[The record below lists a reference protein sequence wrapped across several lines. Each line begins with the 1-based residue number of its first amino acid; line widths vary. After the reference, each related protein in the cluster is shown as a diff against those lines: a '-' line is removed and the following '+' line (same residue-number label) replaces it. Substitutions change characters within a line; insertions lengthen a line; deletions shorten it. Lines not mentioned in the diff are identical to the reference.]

1 MNTLHRHFA
10 ANGFFLFTLLALFLL
25 TGIGC
30 GKMADKEAPAGSR
43 APQMTFAAEA
53 KKADR
58 LVTGEA
64 ELMEE
69 GRDDGVQSPGENI
82 ALRGRKLIRDGQMR
96 MKVKDVEQ
104 ARGELE
110 AIVGQAG
117 GFVANINYDRHTS
130 SRRMTVTLRLPA
142 EGFHELVKRIGALG
156 HVEHESFDVTDVTDR
171 YVDLERR
178 IATNEKLA
186 ARLEQLI
193 ENKSY
198 RFKDLLEVESKLMR
212 LRLDIERLQGSL
224 RGLDDRISLST
235 LRIEMYQEVVQKVVP
250 PDSVFAPIIGAIEN
264 AGPNFKGSLRA
275 MMSLFGFIVRV
286 FMVLLPW
293 LILALIFT
301 GIIVLLV
308 KRAKRKKK

>member
-1 MNTLHRHFA
+1 MKISRHLLLFCLLLC
-10 ANGFFLFTLLALFLL
+10 FLTSLVA
-25 TGIGC
+25 C
-30 GKMADKEAPAGSR
+30 GKMADYEASAPA
-43 APQMTFAAEA
+43 PQFESA
-53 KKADR
+53 KKASTRNMSDKPAGMAD
-58 LVTGEA
+58 TTTAMAEA
-64 ELMEE
+64 
-69 GRDDGVQSPGENI
+69 DDGVEAPGENL
-82 ALRGRKLIRDGQMR
+82 ALRGRKLIREGQMR

-110 AIVGQAG
+110 AIVGKAG
-117 GFVANINYDRHTS
+117 GFVANINYDRYSS

-142 EGFHELVKRIGALG
+142 EGFSDLVKQIGALG
-156 HVEHESFDVTDVTDR
+156 HIEHESFDVTDVTDQ

-178 IATNEKLA
+178 IATKEKLA

-193 ENKSY
+193 QNKSY
-198 RFKDLLEVESKLMR
+198 RFKDLLEVERELTR

-235 LRIEMYQEVVQKVVP
+235 LKVEIYQEVVQKVVP

-275 MMSLFGFIVRV
+275 MMGLFGFIVSA

-293 LILALIFT
+293 LILALIFV
-301 GIIVLLV
+301 GVIVLLV
-308 KRAKRKKK
+308 KRTQRRKAKK